1 MSDTSLQQQ
10 AARVDAPAR
19 VSSQEQAR
27 RPFRWHREFTGWAFI
42 LPLLLVYVLFLLVPI
57 LLGFRL
63 SFFNSSLV
71 GSGLNQFIGLANY
84 TEALSDPNFWGAV
97 WNTIIFTVISTPILI
112 VLSLIVAILVNS
124 IRRFQWIYRIVF
136 FAPYTLSIT
145 VMVLIWNWLYQ
156 PGFGLINSALTSL
169 GLPAVN
175 WLSEVGVAMV
185 SIIIITVWWTFGFN
199 FLLYLAGLQQISK
212 DMYEAS
218 ALDGAGWWSQVRYIT
233 IPLLRRQTALIL
245 ILQVIASL
253 QLFGQSYLLTAGGPN
268 FSTRSAI
275 EYIYDS
281 GFTNFRVGYASAMSY
296 LFFIVILLVSLVQ
309 YGAVLRQRRNG

>member
-10 AARVDAPAR
+10 TARVDASAS
-19 VSSQEQAR
+19 VSSQEQTR
-27 RPFRWHREFTGWAFI
+27 RPFRWHRELTGWAFI

-57 LLGFRL
+57 LLGLRL
-63 SFFNSSLV
+63 SFFNASLV
-71 GSGLNQFIGLANY
+71 GSGVNQFIGLANY
-84 TEALSDPNFWGAV
+84 VEVLRDPNFWGAV

-112 VLSLIVAILVNS
+112 ILSLIIAIMVNS
-124 IRRFQWIYRIVF
+124 IRRFQWIYRIAF

-169 GLPAVN
+169 GLPSVN
-175 WLSEVGVAMV
+175 WLSQIPVAMV
-185 SIIIITVWWTFGFN
+185 SIIIISVWWTFGFN

-218 ALDGAGWWSQVRYIT
+218 ALDGAGWWSQVRHIT
-233 IPLLRRQTALIL
+233 IPLLSRQTVLIL
-245 ILQVIASL
+245 ILQVVASL
-253 QLFGQSYLLTAGGPN
+253 QLFGQSYLLTSGGPN

-309 YGAVLRQRRNG
+309 FGVALRQRRNG

>member
-1 MSDTSLQQQ
+1 
-10 AARVDAPAR
+10 
-19 VSSQEQAR
+19 
-27 RPFRWHREFTGWAFI
+27 
-42 LPLLLVYVLFLLVPI
+42 
-57 LLGFRL
+57 
-63 SFFNSSLV
+63 
-71 GSGLNQFIGLANY
+71 
-84 TEALSDPNFWGAV
+84 
-97 WNTIIFTVISTPILI
+97 
-112 VLSLIVAILVNS
+112 
-124 IRRFQWIYRIVF
+124 
-136 FAPYTLSIT
+136 
-145 VMVLIWNWLYQ
+145 
-156 PGFGLINSALTSL
+156 
-169 GLPAVN
+169 
-175 WLSEVGVAMV
+175 MV

>member
-1 MSDTSLQQQ
+1 MSDTSLQPQ
-10 AARVDAPAR
+10 AAQLDAATR
-19 VSSQEQAR
+19 VSEREETRQ
-27 RPFRWHREFTGWAFI
+27 PFRWRRELSGWGFV

-63 SFFNSSLV
+63 SFFNASLV
-71 GSGLNQFIGLANY
+71 GSGLDQFTGLANY
-84 TEALSDPNFWGAV
+84 AEVLRDPNFWGAV
-97 WNTIIFTVISTPILI
+97 WNTIVFTVISTPILI
-112 VLSLIVAILVNS
+112 VLSLIIAILVNS
-124 IRRFQWIYRIVF
+124 IRRFQWVYRIAF

-156 PGFGLINSALTSL
+156 PGFGLINSFLTSI
-169 GLPAVN
+169 GLPSVN
-175 WLSEVGVAMV
+175 WLSQEGVAMA
-185 SIIIITVWWTFGFN
+185 SIIIITVWWTFGFD

-212 DMYEAS
+212 EMYEAS
-218 ALDGAGWWSQVRYIT
+218 ALDGAGWWAQVRYVT
-233 IPLLRRQTALIL
+233 IPLLRRQTVLIL

-253 QLFGQSYLLTAGGPN
+253 QLFGQTYLLTGGGPN

-296 LFFIVILLVSLVQ
+296 LFFIFILVVSLIQ
-309 YGAVLRQRRNG
+309 FGILMRQRRNA

>member
-10 AARVDAPAR
+10 AARVGTPTR
-19 VSSQEQAR
+19 VTDQVQAR
-27 RPFRWHREFTGWAFI
+27 RPFYWRRELTAWTFL
-42 LPLLLVYVLFLLVPI
+42 LPLLIVFVLFLLVPI

-63 SFFNSSLV
+63 SFFNASLV
-71 GSGLNQFIGLANY
+71 GSGLSQFVGLANY
-84 TEALSDPNFWGAV
+84 AEALSDPNFWGAV
-97 WNTIIFTVISTPILI
+97 WNTIIFTIISTPILI
-112 VLSLIVAILVNS
+112 VLSLVLAVMVNS
-124 IRRFQWIYRIVF
+124 VRRFQWVYRIAF

-156 PGFGLINSALTSL
+156 PGYGLINSVLTSL
-169 GLPAVN
+169 GLPSVN
-175 WLSEVGVAMV
+175 WLSQVGVAMA

-218 ALDGAGWWSQVRYIT
+218 ALDGAGWWAQVRYII
-233 IPLLRRQTALIL
+233 IPLLRRQTVLVL

-253 QLFGQSYLLTAGGPN
+253 QLFGQSYLLTGGGPN

-296 LFFIVILLVSLVQ
+296 LFFIIILLVSLIQFGVI
-309 YGAVLRQRRNG
+309 LRQGRNG